1 MFMNKIFI
9 FKFYFFMISNQQ
21 PQPLNV
27 RDINSSKILGS
38 PDDPP
43 TANTVIGLL
52 KSIINALCQ

>member
-1 MFMNKIFI
+1 
-9 FKFYFFMISNQQ
+9 MISNQH

-27 RDINSSKILGS
+27 REVNASKIIGS

>member
-1 MFMNKIFI
+1 
-9 FKFYFFMISNQQ
+9 MISNQH

-27 RDINSSKILGS
+27 REVNVYKIIGS
-38 PDDPP
+38 PNDPP

>member
-9 FKFYFFMISNQQ
+9 FKFYFFMISNQH

-27 RDINSSKILGS
+27 REISVPKILGS
-38 PDDPP
+38 PNDPP

-52 KSIINALCQ
+52 KSIINTLCQ

>member
-1 MFMNKIFI
+1 MF
-9 FKFYFFMISNQQ
+9 SNHQ

-27 RDINSSKILGS
+27 REVNASKIIGS

>member
-1 MFMNKIFI
+1 
-9 FKFYFFMISNQQ
+9 MISNQH

-27 RDINSSKILGS
+27 REVNVPKILGS